1 MWWINNQVPGLSLVW
16 LVHVLLDDQGFRSWI
31 CNSEITSLEND
42 GDGHTQCIVADQSH
56 IQCYN
61 KIWNSVTII
70 LRTARCNFNHWIW
83 IPWMVGSTVSS
94 NMEIIKDPGYMW
106 LKDSFEAGHL
116 AGSVHPSDGRYWA
129 HSVTL
134 YPIKFANAWLDHK
147 DIIVM
152 WTSKRKFIIPNE
164 MTWRC
169 QWSNLG

>member
-1 MWWINNQVPGLSLVW
+1 VWYINNQVPGLSLVW

-116 AGSVHPSDGRYWA
+116 AGFCSSKWWKILSSLG
-129 HSVTL
+129 
-134 YPIKFANAWLDHK
+134 
-147 DIIVM
+147 DIISNKVC
-152 WTSKRKFIIPNE
+152 KRVIRSQGYNCHVNE
-164 MTWRC
+164 
-169 QWSNLG
+169 